1 LTPPPEARYCLSIS
15 KADIGPP
22 DGPRRGREGVSKPTE
37 LMRGTLDLL
46 ILKTLDLGPRHGIG
60 VADRIRQIT
69 SGTFEV
75 KAGSLF
81 PALHR
86 LEQNGFIDGEWTQS
100 PEGRRVKAYRLTVQ
114 GRRQLAAE
122 QRQWARVTLAMAR
135 VLES

>member
-1 LTPPPEARYCLSIS
+1 MARS
-15 KADIGPP
+15 
-22 DGPRRGREGVSKPTE
+22 TE

-46 ILKTLDLGPRHGIG
+46 VLKTLELGPRHGIS

-75 KAGSLF
+75 KPGSLF

-86 LEQNGFIDGEWTQS
+86 LEQNGFIHGEWTQS
-100 PEGRRVKAYRLTVQ
+100 EEGRRVKAYRLTPQ
-114 GRRQLAAE
+114 GRRQLAAQ
-122 QRQWARVTLAMAR
+122 QREWARVVGAMTQ

>member
-1 LTPPPEARYCLSIS
+1 MA
-15 KADIGPP
+15 KA
-22 DGPRRGREGVSKPTE
+22 TE

-46 ILKTLDLGPRHGIG
+46 VLKTLELGPRHGIS
-60 VADRIRQIT
+60 VAERIRQTT

-75 KAGSLF
+75 APGSLF

-86 LEQNGFIDGEWTQS
+86 LEQNGYIRGEWTQS
-100 PEGRRVKAYRLTVQ
+100 AEGRRVKAYRLTAQ

-122 QRQWARVTLAMAR
+122 QREWARVALAMAQ

>member
-1 LTPPPEARYCLSIS
+1 MSR
-15 KADIGPP
+15 
-22 DGPRRGREGVSKPTE
+22 PTG

-46 ILKTLDLGPRHGIG
+46 VLKTLELGPRHGIG

-75 KAGSLF
+75 KPGSLF

-86 LEQNGFIDGEWTQS
+86 LEQNGFIAGEWTQS
-100 PEGRRVKAYRLTVQ
+100 SEGRRVKAYRLTNQ
-114 GRRQLAAE
+114 GRRHLAAE
-122 QRQWARVTLAMAR
+122 TRQWARVVLAMAQ

>member
-1 LTPPPEARYCLSIS
+1 MG
-15 KADIGPP
+15 KA
-22 DGPRRGREGVSKPTE
+22 TE
-37 LMRGTLDLL
+37 LLRGTLDLL
-46 ILKTLDLGPRHGIG
+46 ILKTLELEPRHGIS

-86 LEQNGFIDGEWTQS
+86 LEQNGFIAGEWTQS
-100 PEGRRVKAYRLTVQ
+100 PEGRRVKAYRLTAQ

-122 QRQWARVTLAMAR
+122 QRLWARVVGAMTQ

>member
-1 LTPPPEARYCLSIS
+1 VGKPP
-15 KADIGPP
+15 G
-22 DGPRRGREGVSKPTE
+22 

-46 ILKTLDLGPRHGIG
+46 ILKTLELEPRHGIA
-60 VADRIRQIT
+60 VADRIRQMT

-86 LEQNGFIDGEWTQS
+86 LEQNGFISGEWTQS
-100 PEGRRVKAYRLTVQ
+100 PEGRRVKAYRLTAQ
-114 GRRQLAAE
+114 GRRQLSAE
-122 QRQWARVTLAMAR
+122 QRQWARVVGAMAQ